1 MAYDKIDS
9 LFLFTHP
16 YIQQRTEEVQG
27 GLRWIM
33 TSVNADVDNN
43 GNDFT
48 VSQSME
54 REGIVIRYDISK
66 KHLLILVGL
75 NHKYANK
82 TIVSNLHSDWV
93 KTTDT
98 LLCAS
103 PMFLS
108 VGNR

>member
-1 MAYDKIDS
+1 MASAIADD
-9 LFLFTHP
+9 
-16 YIQQRTEEVQG
+16 
-27 GLRWIM
+27 
-33 TSVNADVDNN
+33 VNNN
-43 GNDFT
+43 GSDLLHLT
-48 VSQSME
+48 LSQSME

-82 TIVSNLHSDWV
+82 TIVSNLYSDWV

-98 LLCAS
+98 LLCAL

-108 VGNR
+108 LGNRQQDS

>member
-1 MAYDKIDS
+1 MAYDKIDN

-16 YIQQRTEEVQG
+16 SIQQRTEEVQG

-48 VSQSME
+48 LSQSME

-66 KHLLILVGL
+66 KHREG
-75 NHKYANK
+75 NHYNCSG
-82 TIVSNLHSDWV
+82 VSNRQDVIVPIKCTCLDCK
-93 KTTDT
+93 KTGR
-98 LLCAS
+98 
-103 PMFLS
+103 
-108 VGNR
+108 VV